1 MKGERVD
8 EVINNL
14 PTGNFYHKSQRT
26 RERECN
32 TDLEKCLEEPGLLKS
47 FNEKEICGKQKTLF
61 VTTLDDYD
69 FFLVHWS
76 AWGSWS
82 EYRMMGIANN
92 GQADGVKL
100 YLHFNSDGLFHQEKL
115 KKIVNSVTF

>member
-1 MKGERVD
+1 MLFYHNSEDSLFLIFYPLKGERVD

-47 FNEKEICGKQKTLF
+47 YNEKEICGKKKTFF
-61 VTTLDDYD
+61 VITL
-69 FFLVHWS
+69 
-76 AWGSWS
+76 
-82 EYRMMGIANN
+82 II
-92 GQADGVKL
+92 
-100 YLHFNSDGLFHQEKL
+100 
-115 KKIVNSVTF
+115 KIILIFS

>member
-1 MKGERVD
+1 MIFYPLKGERVD

-47 FNEKEICGKQKTLF
+47 YNEKEICGKHKKTFF
-61 VTTLDDYD
+61 VIRL
-69 FFLVHWS
+69 
-76 AWGSWS
+76 
-82 EYRMMGIANN
+82 II
-92 GQADGVKL
+92 
-100 YLHFNSDGLFHQEKL
+100 
-115 KKIVNSVTF
+115 KIIMIFS